1 MFSTKTRGGKVFVAE
16 QKTREL
22 KKILLKSKRI
32 EKRLGERLKPNELI
46 KQATNNLNK
55 TRSAKYGFSPNQIEE
70 KSLENN
76 YFTDIYYF
84 HRLVRVKN
92 IEDKKVR
99 YMEKQN
105 DRKRGKLRE
114 LLDIGEKVLIMA
126 ERLKNKDALG
136 ILYKSS
142 TENKPFF
149 NRNEIFKINKRVGIN
164 GGKKNYYWEKKIEKK
179 MRDTFYS
186 QELFALKGKFE

>member
-1 MFSTKTRGGKVFVAE
+1 MFSTKTRGGKVFAAE

-76 YFTDIYYF
+76 YFTDIYDF
-84 HRLVRVKN
+84 HRLAYVKEH
-92 IEDKKVR
+92 EDRTVR
-99 YMEKQN
+99 YMEKQ
-105 DRKRGKLRE
+105 DERKRRKLRE
-114 LLDIGEKVLIMA
+114 PLDIGEKALLIV
-126 ERLKNKDALG
+126 ECL
-136 ILYKSS
+136 
-142 TENKPFF
+142 
-149 NRNEIFKINKRVGIN
+149 
-164 GGKKNYYWEKKIEKK
+164 
-179 MRDTFYS
+179 
-186 QELFALKGKFE
+186 

>member
-1 MFSTKTRGGKVFVAE
+1 MFSTKTRGGKVFAAE

-55 TRSAKYGFSPNQIEE
+55 TRSAKYGFSPNLIEE

-92 IEDKKVR
+92 LEDRKVR

-105 DRKRGKLRE
+105 DRKREKLRE

-164 GGKKNYYWEKKIEKK
+164 SGKTNYYWEKRDGKK
-179 MRDTFYS
+179 
-186 QELFALKGKFE
+186 K

>member
-1 MFSTKTRGGKVFVAE
+1 MFSTKTRGGKVFAAE

-92 IEDKKVR
+92 LEDRKVR

-105 DRKRGKLRE
+105 DRKREKLRE

-149 NRNEIFKINKRVGIN
+149 NRNEIFNINKRVGIN
-164 GGKKNYYWEKKIEKK
+164 GGKTNYYWVEKEGKRIED
-179 MRDTFYS
+179 RFYR
-186 QELFALKGKFE
+186 QELFSLKGQLE

>member
-1 MFSTKTRGGKVFVAE
+1 MFSTKTRGGKVFAAE

-92 IEDKKVR
+92 LEDRKVR

-164 GGKKNYYWEKKIEKK
+164 GGKTNYYWEKKDGKK
-179 MRDTFYS
+179 NERHILQS
-186 QELFALKGKFE
+186 RVVCSKGKV